1 MQLLER
7 NRERESQAAAG
18 GGGGDPTGGN
28 LAAARQ
34 AGNDLLSA
42 GDAAIG
48 RTLSA
53 NSQQFLDATHQTG
66 GE

>member
-7 NRERESQAAAG
+7 NREREVQAGSG
-18 GGGGDPTGGN
+18 GGGNPTGAG
-28 LAAARQ
+28 LAASRQ

-42 GDAAIG
+42 GDAVIG

-53 NSQQFLDATHQTG
+53 NSQEFIDATHQTG

>member
-1 MQLLER
+1 MQILER
-7 NRERESQAAAG
+7 TREREAQAGPG
-18 GGGGDPTGGN
+18 GGNPAGGN
-28 LAAARQ
+28 LAATRQ

>member
-1 MQLLER
+1 MQFLHR
-7 NRERESQAAAG
+7 NRQPYPLAGASG
-18 GGGGDPTGGN
+18 GGNPAGGN
-28 LAAARQ
+28 LAATRQ
-34 AGNDLLSA
+34 AAHDLLSA

>member
-7 NRERESQAAAG
+7 NREREAQAAAG
-18 GGGGDPTGGN
+18 GSGGNPTGAG
-28 LAAARQ
+28 LAASRQ